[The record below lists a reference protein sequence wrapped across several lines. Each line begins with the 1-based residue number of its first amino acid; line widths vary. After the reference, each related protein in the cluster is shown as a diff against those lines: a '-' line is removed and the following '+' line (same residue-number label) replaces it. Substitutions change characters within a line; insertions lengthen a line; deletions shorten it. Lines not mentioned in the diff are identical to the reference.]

1 MLRNLAIGKVVVGR
15 GPYVPSALRP
25 LVEAAEAG
33 RPLEPPLTSIVRS
46 FGFDSFMYAMSVDIQ
61 STNLRIP
68 PECQSYVFTTLPI
81 EWVARYDQ
89 LAYIEIDPRILKTW
103 ESAIPLV
110 WDSRSERGV
119 DKRTDDFLDDAANH
133 GVASGVAMP
142 IHDAKYHR
150 IAVALN
156 SANPIIDDRR
166 GAEIARRLGE
176 IVLLGTYFHELFCK
190 GVVARD
196 VPPASRGA
204 SLSPRQCE
212 CLLLA
217 AHGLTTEDIAFKL
230 GISVRTAQFH
240 FDGIRS
246 KLGAANR
253 QEAVAIAIGKGVIR
267 P

>member
-1 MLRNLAIGKVVVGR
+1 MV
-15 GPYVPSALRP
+15 
-25 LVEAAEAG
+25 
-33 RPLEPPLTSIVRS
+33 
-46 FGFDSFMYAMSVDIQ
+46 
-61 STNLRIP
+61 
-68 PECQSYVFTTLPI
+68 
-81 EWVARYDQ
+81 RYDQ

-119 DKRTDDFLDDAANH
+119 DERTDAFLEDAARH
-133 GVASGVAMP
+133 GVASGVAIP
-142 IHDAKYHR
+142 IHDAKYQR

-156 SANPIIDDRR
+156 SANPIINERR
-166 GAEIARRLGE
+166 GAEIAQRLGE
-176 IVLLGTYFHELFCK
+176 IVLLSTYFHELFCK
-190 GVVARD
+190 GVVARAI
-196 VPPASRGA
+196 PPASRGA

-217 AHGLTTEDIAFKL
+217 AHGLTTEDIALKL
-230 GISVRTAQFH
+230 GISIRTAQFH

-253 QEAVAIAIGKGVIR
+253 QEAVAIAIGKGMIR

>member
-1 MLRNLAIGKVVVGR
+1 MLTNLSIGEVVVER
-15 GPYVPSALRP
+15 GSYVPTALRP
-25 LVEAAEAG
+25 LVKAAEAG
-33 RPLEPPLTSIVRS
+33 EPLLPPLTAIVKS
-46 FGFDSFMYAMSVDIQ
+46 FGFDSFMYGMSVDRQ

-68 PECQSYVFTTLPI
+68 PECQMYVFTTLPSA
-81 EWVARYDQ
+81 WVVLYDQ

-119 DKRTDDFLDDAANH
+119 DERTDAFLDDAARH
-133 GVASGVAMP
+133 GVASGIAMP
-142 IHDAKYHR
+142 LHDAKYQR

-156 SANPIIDDRR
+156 SENPIIDDRR
-166 GAEIARRLGE
+166 GAEIARQLGD
-176 IVLLGTYFHELFCK
+176 IVLLGTYFHEIFCK
-190 GVVARD
+190 SVAARN

-212 CLLLA
+212 CLGFA
-217 AHGLTTEDIAFKL
+217 AHGLTTEDIALKL
-230 GISVRTAQFH
+230 GISIRTAQFH

-253 QEAVAIAIGKGVIR
+253 QEAVAIAIGRGIISV
-267 P
+267 

>member
-1 MLRNLAIGKVVVGR
+1 MLKNLSIGKVVVER
-15 GPYVPSALRP
+15 GSFVPPALRP
-25 LVEAAEAG
+25 LVRAAESG
-33 RPLEPPLTSIVRS
+33 DPLAPPLTAIVRS
-46 FGFDSFMYAMSVDIQ
+46 FGFDSFMYGMSVDRQ

-68 PECQSYVFTTLPI
+68 PECQMYVFTTLSSA
-81 EWVARYDQ
+81 WVARYDQ

-103 ESAIPLV
+103 ESAIPLI

-119 DKRTDDFLDDAANH
+119 NERTDAFLDDAARH
-133 GVASGVAMP
+133 GVASGIAMP
-142 IHDAKYHR
+142 IHDAKYQR

-166 GAEIARRLGE
+166 GAEIARHLGD
-176 IVLLGTYFHELFCK
+176 IVLLGTYFHEIFCK
-190 GVVARD
+190 GVVARN

-212 CLLLA
+212 CLGFA
-217 AHGLTTEDIAFKL
+217 AHGLTTEDIALKL

-253 QEAVAIAIGKGVIR
+253 QEAVAIAIGRGIIKV
-267 P
+267 